1 MTGASI
7 HVKKS
12 HFDALVAAAQRAYNA
27 GALIEAADL
36 DELARRTKA
45 SLDVLPFRFAPKEV
59 RAKLPKWQD
68 LPSPLQA
75 YVYAKSQAS

>member
-27 GALIEAADL
+27 GALIEN
-36 DELARRTKA
+36 
-45 SLDVLPFRFAPKEV
+45 V
-59 RAKLPKWQD
+59 RAED
-68 LPSPLQA
+68 
-75 YVYAKSQAS
+75 